1 MLKHIEELS
10 KINMKNYLSPL
21 KLKDCL
27 TLIGLIIIGFGWLF
41 IDQIFLPEVYQ
52 RVIAFFIL
60 MFVLYYLQFY
70 INKPA
75 NVMHYVN
82 SIAAI
87 TISFIV
93 VVSLIMHMVI
103 NNDFTYR
110 TILIWLITGVSPY
123 MAGYLY
129 MNTKRD

>member
-1 MLKHIEELS
+1 
-10 KINMKNYLSPL
+10 MKNYLSPL
-21 KLKDCL
+21 KFKDYL
-27 TLIGLIIIGFGWLF
+27 TLLGLIIIGFGWLF

-60 MFVLYYLQFY
+60 MFILYYLQFY

-75 NVMHYVN
+75 NVMHYTN

-93 VVSLIMHMVI
+93 VVSLIMHVVI
-103 NNDFTYR
+103 NNDFTYKI
-110 TILIWLITGVSPY
+110 ILIWVITGVSPY
-123 MAGYLY
+123 MAGNLY
-129 MNTKRD
+129 MNSKKD